1 MKSQKAFNT
10 AVTDKVIFLD
20 FDGPQSSYR
29 TYLFA
34 DGNLAFDPVST
45 KILNNICVAANTR
58 IVCTSTRT
66 FTRGDL
72 YNPIYHETKAH
83 FERAG
88 FDWSFM
94 HPDWTVNRP
103 DFTDRKGNIER
114 YLKRHPEIKKWAI
127 VDDEF
132 VDMPELVR
140 VDHMDGILFRQI
152 EQICDLLGVN
162 FRDIQNVNYH
172 EKNDIRQ
179 FQLPFEQHNIDF
191 NEKHVKRE
199 SKPCQLL

>member
-1 MKSQKAFNT
+1 MSQNVFNA

-20 FDGPQSSYR
+20 FDGPQSSFR
-29 TYLFA
+29 TYLYA
-34 DGNLAFDPVST
+34 NGNLAFDPVST
-45 KILNNICVAANTR
+45 KILSNICEAANAR

-66 FTRGDL
+66 FTRGKF

-94 HPDWTVNRP
+94 HPDWTVNKP
-103 DFTDRKGNIER
+103 EFTNRKGNIEA
-114 YLKRHPEIKKWAI
+114 YLKLHPEIKQWAI

-140 VDHMDGILFRQI
+140 VDHMDGILYNQI
-152 EQICDLLGVN
+152 EQICNLLDIN
-162 FRDIQNVNYH
+162 FRDIQNVNYYK
-172 EKNDIRQ
+172 EKDARQ
-179 FQLPFEQHNIDF
+179 FQLPFNQYNVDWNKE
-191 NEKHVKRE
+191 HVRKE
-199 SKPCQLL
+199 NKPCQPS